1 MWQSPTRRY
10 RSGSVPIQPGAYRF
24 GPDNATL
31 RVRTGR
37 RGAAA
42 KAGHDLVIDVTSW
55 QATLDVGEEE
65 GQIGLELDADAGSLR
80 VREGTG
86 GVQPLNDDDKEE
98 IRRTIDGEVLEGR
111 PIEFRSADVE
121 ASDGGRRL
129 RVSGELGMA
138 GESHRVDF
146 ELDVTPEGRITGG
159 ATLKQTDWGIKPYS
173 GLFGALK
180 VADEVEVVVEANLNE
195 T

>member
-1 MWQSPTRRY
+1 LVSIKTGTHRL
-10 RSGSVPIQPGAYRF
+10 

-31 RVRTGR
+31 RVKTGR

-55 QATLDVGEEE
+55 SATVEVGDDP

-80 VREGTG
+80 VLEGTG
-86 GVQPLNDDDKEE
+86 GVQELGDEDKVEVE
-98 IRRTIDGEVLEGR
+98 RTIEDEVLKGQ
-111 PIEFRSADVE
+111 PIEFRSTEVE

-129 RVSGELGMA
+129 HVRGTLKMAGNSHPVEFELGV
-138 GESHRVDF
+138 GPD
-146 ELDVTPEGRITGG
+146 GRIAGG

-180 VADEVEVVVEANLNE
+180 VADEVEVVGEASPP
-195 T
+195 